1 MTRNPVS
8 IPAAVYE
15 GLEAV
20 RLSGGTNM
28 LDRPRVIEIA
38 EMMGYDETADWLRA
52 NRTAYSEGVFAGFVP
67 GEEGGARCAD

>member
-1 MTRNPVS
+1 MEKTPVS

-38 EMMGYDETADWLRA
+38 EMMGYDETADWVRHHPRSYA
-52 NRTAYSEGVFAGFVP
+52 AGIFAGFIPV
-67 GEEGGARCAD
+67 EEGGALCAD

>member
-1 MTRNPVS
+1 MEKTPVS

-38 EMMGYDETADWLRA
+38 EMMGYDEAAEWVRDHR
-52 NRTAYSEGVFAGFVP
+52 SEYARLLFAGVIV
-67 GEEGGARCAD
+67 EQGGR